1 MNYLRVKG
9 VPFTIAGKTYELA
22 FSLNVMADI
31 YDKYG
36 STTAFMK
43 EFNAA
48 LKSPLLSMSIF
59 KWVLCVLVN
68 DAIDEQNAHAQEKTE
83 KLTERQIGRLLRVK
97 DYAELQQAVVAAWR
111 QSMPE
116 SEESDEDD
124 EETES
129 EEEAGKN

>member
-9 VPFTIAGKTYELA
+9 VPFTLADKTYELA

-31 YDKYG
+31 YEKYG
-36 STTAFMK
+36 STTEFMK

-68 DAIDEQNAHAQEKTE
+68 DAIEEQNAHAQEKTE

-97 DYAELQQAVVAAWR
+97 DYAPLQQAIVAAWR

-116 SEESDEDD
+116 AEESDEDD
-124 EETES
+124 EPTAS